1 MVQLSRFPIGGFALV
16 VLLAG
21 ANVAHAA
28 YFDWSDLGVRG
39 VFAAVCVLTAIRW
52 KRLAAGIAA
61 CFALVVALFWT
72 VHEHPAWTQQVRP
85 GDRVTHVEEVLG
97 QPTHEFINLDE
108 ARRQPNG
115 YALPSPIRFRHSG
128 PVMVYVG
135 GEHALWIFRDTD
147 VVQATFVGGS

>member
-1 MVQLSRFPIGGFALV
+1 MRLSRFRIGGFALV

-28 YFDWSDLGVRG
+28 YFDWADLGVRG

-52 KRLAAGIAA
+52 KRLAIVIAA
-61 CFALVVALFWT
+61 SFALVVGLFWS
-72 VHEHPAWTQQVRP
+72 VREHPAWTQQVRP
-85 GDRVTHVEEVLG
+85 GNRVAHVREVLG
-97 QPTHEFINLDE
+97 QPTYEFMNLDE
-108 ARRQPNG
+108 ARRQPIG

-128 PVMVYVG
+128 AVMVYVG

-147 VVQATFVGGS
+147 VVRATFVGGS